1 MAGLALGT
9 VAACGDTASDQA
21 SSTAAGGAA
30 GSSSLDAGAD
40 AGSSSFD
47 AGADAAHDST
57 IDCSAV
63 GCSPPPLCSEGCQA
77 VCGCCA
83 CAEGSTISIGGT
95 VHVCRGGC
103 YAPSGD
109 AATSAWD
116 EFTVS
121 TSHGPCPQ
129 GRVCSSSWEV
139 APDGAL
145 RMRKEG
151 ADSMGRMSA
160 EDLRALDAI
169 LRDPEFVRRMGVGF
183 DCPVVFDVSVAVTLA
198 APEPRTQNVTGC
210 VVGSQQTPVARAV
223 DLVTSY

>member
-1 MAGLALGT
+1 MVGLALGT
-9 VAACGDTASDQA
+9 VAACGDGASEHVL
-21 SSTAAGGAA
+21 STAAGGAA
-30 GSSSLDAGAD
+30 GSSTFDAGAD
-40 AGSSSFD
+40 AAGSSSFD
-47 AGADAAHDST
+47 AGAHDST

-83 CAEGSTISIGGT
+83 CAEGSTSSIGGT

-109 AATSAWD
+109 AATSAWN
-116 EFTVS
+116 EFTVARS
-121 TSHGPCPQ
+121 YGPCPQ
-129 GRVCSSSWEV
+129 GMVCSSSWEV

-169 LRDPEFVRRMGVGF
+169 LRDPEFVRRMSDGF
-183 DCPVVFDVSVAVTLA
+183 GCPMVFDVSVAVTLA
-198 APEPRTQNVTGC
+198 APDPRTQNVTGC

>member
-1 MAGLALGT
+1 MVGLALGT
-9 VAACGDTASDQA
+9 VAACGDGASEHV

-30 GSSSLDAGAD
+30 GSSS
-40 AGSSSFD
+40 FD
-47 AGADAAHDST
+47 AGADTHDST

-83 CAEGSTISIGGT
+83 CAEGSTSSIGGT

-103 YAPSGD
+103 DAPSGD
-109 AATSAWD
+109 AATSAWN

-121 TSHGPCPQ
+121 TSYGPCPQ
-129 GRVCSSSWEV
+129 STVCSSSWEV

-169 LRDPEFVRRMGVGF
+169 LRDPDFVRRMGVGF